1 MPKSVVR
8 RLGPKITIPVNGHSE
23 ESEESEVVERKCNEK
38 EEGCEESEE
47 SEVVEG
53 ECDDKKE
60 GGEES
65 EVVEGGCDDK
75 EEEGD
80 ESGESEV
87 VEGDCDDK
95 KGGRCDE
102 HVHNLPTMPEQHVF
116 SPRRKEICF
125 VLRDDSCVSIN
136 MLSSNFTRYLQ
147 EAFELIGVQ
156 MPADADKVGD
166 DECFGTIV
174 EALWYLVN
182 EKGLLGMHKFNSDPI
197 SFSIGYD

>member
-95 KGGRCDE
+95 KGRCDE

-125 VLRDDSCVSIN
+125 MLRDDSCVSIN

>member
-75 EEEGD
+75 
-80 ESGESEV
+80 
-87 VEGDCDDK
+87 

-125 VLRDDSCVSIN
+125 MLRDDSCVSIN